1 MAQPPSTDL
10 WEMLQTPKNPPNTIA
25 VKQTREKA
33 SSAEI
38 EPRVFSHIRKS
49 LKERGV
55 PNAARDL
62 ILKSWRTST
71 KKQYNTYLT
80 KWFNFCSTKINPI
93 QPNINNILKFL
104 SNLYD
109 NGLQYRSL
117 GTARSAISVLLKIC
131 SDIAINKHEE
141 LTRFMRGVFLERPA
155 LPRYNVTWPVDT
167 VLKYLQTAPISTL
180 FQLSC
185 KLLFLLLSAQR
196 CQALHLIELSDIKMT
211 KDSVSIAPH
220 NILKYTKPGK
230 HLDLITFKA
239 YKKDKTL
246 CIVKTISDY
255 LERTKNLRN
264 DEKLLISTIK
274 PHKAATKS
282 TVSRWI
288 KFVMGKAGIDT
299 AFKPHSTRAAAT
311 SKAKLSG
318 VPIETIIK
326 TAGWSSTSVFAKFY
340 DKPVTKAK
348 TVQEAILHS

>member
-1 MAQPPSTDL
+1 M
-10 WEMLQTPKNPPNTIA
+10 
-25 VKQTREKA
+25 
-33 SSAEI
+33 
-38 EPRVFSHIRKS
+38 
-49 LKERGV
+49 
-55 PNAARDL
+55 
-62 ILKSWRTST
+62 
-71 KKQYNTYLT
+71 
-80 KWFNFCSTKINPI
+80 
-93 QPNINNILKFL
+93 KFL

-117 GTARSAISVLLKIC
+117 ETARSAISVLLKIC
-131 SDIAINKHEE
+131 SDIDINKHEE
-141 LTRFMRGVFLERPA
+141 LTRFMRVVFLERPA

-185 KLLFLLLSAQR
+185 KLCMLFLLLSAQR
-196 CQALHLIELSDIKMT
+196 CQTLHLIELSDIKMT
-211 KDSVSIAPH
+211 KDSVSIAPRH
-220 NILKYTKPGK
+220 ILKHTKPGK

-288 KFVMGKAGIDT
+288 KFVMGKARIDT

-340 DKPVTKAK
+340 DKPVTKEK

>member
-1 MAQPPSTDL
+1 
-10 WEMLQTPKNPPNTIA
+10 MLQTPKNPPNTIA
-25 VKQTREKA
+25 AKQARVKA

-55 PNAARDL
+55 PKPARDL

-131 SDIAINKHEE
+131 SDIDINKHEE

-167 VLKYLQTAPISTL
+167 VLKHLQTAPISTL

-185 KLLFLLLSAQR
+185 KLCMLFLLLSAQR
-196 CQALHLIELSDIKMT
+196 CQTLHLIELSDIKMT
-211 KDSVSIAPH
+211 KDSVSIAPRH
-220 NILKYTKPGK
+220 ILKHTKPGK

-340 DKPVTKAK
+340 DKPVTKQK